1 MQFFFRQ
8 KRAIVLVFLL
18 CSPWL
23 LCQAWIAVGAPDEAF
38 TSMPVCS
45 EDSGNCAH
53 LGDDAMYRMDGEY
66 TLIVNQS
73 VDEVWDKV
81 QQYIDESGSDIL
93 FEEKNESGNY
103 YTHFV
108 ERTSFWRF
116 PDDVSVSAIS
126 PDGLEGAYTRIE
138 LHSQSRLGQSD
149 LGVNP
154 ERLENLYATLIGQF
168 AA

>member
-1 MQFFFRQ
+1 MEFTSRQ
-8 KRAIVLVFLL
+8 KKVTVMVLLL

-38 TSMPVCS
+38 TTMPVCS
-45 EDSGNCAH
+45 NDSGNCAH
-53 LGDDAMYRMDGEY
+53 LGGDVMYRMDGEY
-66 TLIVNQS
+66 TLIINQS
-73 VDEVWDKV
+73 SDVVWDKIV
-81 QQYIDESGSDIL
+81 QYIDDSGSDIL
-93 FEEKNESGNY
+93 FEETDESGDY

-116 PDDVSVSAIS
+116 PDDISVSLTSI
-126 PDGLEGAYTRIE
+126 DGLSTEIE

-154 ERLENLYATLIGQF
+154 ERLEKLYATLT
-168 AA
+168 A

>member
-1 MQFFFRQ
+1 MQLTPRQ
-8 KRAIVLVFLL
+8 KKAAMLVVLL

-23 LCQAWIAVGAPDEAF
+23 LCQTWIAVGAPDEAF

-45 EDSGNCAH
+45 NDSGNCAH
-53 LGDDAMYRMDGEY
+53 LGGNAMYRMDGDY

-73 VDEVWDKV
+73 SDVVWDKV
-81 QQYIDESGSDIL
+81 VQYIDDSGSDIL
-93 FEEKNESGNY
+93 VEDKDESGDY

-116 PDDVSVSAIS
+116 PDDISVSLTSI
-126 PDGLEGAYTRIE
+126 DGLSTEIE

-154 ERLENLYATLIGQF
+154 ERLENLYATLM
-168 AA
+168 A

>member
-1 MQFFFRQ
+1 MKFTSRQ
-8 KRAIVLVFLL
+8 KKVTVMVLLL

-45 EDSGNCAH
+45 NDSGNCAH
-53 LGDDAMYRMDGEY
+53 LGGDAMYRMDGDY

-73 VDEVWDKV
+73 SDIVWDKLV
-81 QQYIDESGSDIL
+81 QYIDNSDSDIL
-93 FEEKNESGNY
+93 VEDTDESGDY

-116 PDDVSVSAIS
+116 PDDISVSLTSI
-126 PDGLEGAYTRIE
+126 DGLSTEIE
-138 LHSQSRLGQSD
+138 LHSQSRLGRSD
-149 LGVNP
+149 IGVNP
-154 ERLENLYATLIGQF
+154 ERLENLYATLM
-168 AA
+168 A

>member
-1 MQFFFRQ
+1 MEFSPRQ
-8 KRAIVLVFLL
+8 KKATMLVFLL

-45 EDSGNCAH
+45 ENSGNCAH
-53 LGDDAMYRMDGEY
+53 LGGDAMYRMDGDY
-66 TLIVNQS
+66 TLILNQS
-73 VDEVWDKV
+73 SDQVWDKV

-93 FEEKNESGNY
+93 FEEKNESGDS

-116 PDDVSVSAIS
+116 PDDISVLIS
-126 PDGLEGAYTRIE
+126 PLSDDTCSLE
-138 LHSQSRLGQSD
+138 LHSQSRLGQGD

-154 ERLENLYATLIGQF
+154 KRLENLYATLIGQSV
-168 AA
+168 A

>member
-1 MQFFFRQ
+1 MQFSPRQ
-8 KRAIVLVFLL
+8 KRATVLVFLL

-38 TSMPVCS
+38 TSMPVCP
-45 EDSGNCAH
+45 ENSGNCAH
-53 LGDDAMYRMDGEY
+53 LGGDTMYRMDGDY
-66 TLIVNQS
+66 TLIINQS
-73 VDEVWDKV
+73 SDQVWDKV

-93 FEEKNESGNY
+93 FEEKNESGDY

-108 ERTSFWRF
+108 ERTSFWLF
-116 PDDVSVSAIS
+116 PDDISVSLTSI
-126 PDGLEGAYTRIE
+126 DGLSTEIE

-154 ERLENLYATLIGQF
+154 GRLENLYATLIGQS